1 MYPQGYLLDPE
12 GKNLLSFKRDSMNP
26 MNEGFLELWSLRGTT
41 SKQFRFSKRLSKGK
55 ALDQWDDLVKHGWKV
70 IEEQSEA
77 A

>member
-26 MNEGFLELWSLRGTT
+26 MNEGFLELWGLRGTT

>member
-26 MNEGFLELWSLRGTT
+26 MNEGFLELWSVSGTT
-41 SKQFRFSKRLSKGK
+41 SKQFRFRKRLSKGK
-55 ALDQWDDLVKHGWKV
+55 ARNQWNELMKHGWKV
-70 IEEQSEA
+70 IEEQFEA